1 MKQTPSSARP
11 QPPSASGA
19 RTHPS
24 WREALFELFVFAAGY
39 AVYFGVRGLTEGSL
53 ADALHNAKRVV
64 DFERALGLFIEP
76 ELQARIAGNHAI
88 VTFFNWVYIWWH
100 WPVIIVT
107 AVWLFV
113 RRPRAFYL
121 VRNTFLI
128 SGTVGLVIFALFP
141 VAPPRLAELD
151 IIDTVTRYSNSY
163 RVLQPPSFVNQYA
176 AVPSL
181 HLGWNLII
189 GLFLVR
195 ESRVLAVRIF
205 GVVMPV
211 AMFAAI
217 VLTANHYI
225 VDGFAGVALA
235 LAALWLAVRLHTLA
249 KRLPP
254 WPWLVPLVGVV
265 NDE

>member
-1 MKQTPSSARP
+1 MPAAASQTAR
-11 QPPSASGA
+11 
-19 RTHPS
+19 RPS
-24 WREALFELFVFAAGY
+24 WREALFELAVFAAGY

-53 ADALHNAKRVV
+53 ADALVNAERVV

-76 ELQARIAGNHAI
+76 ELQARIAGHLSA

-100 WPVIIVT
+100 WPVIIV
-107 AVWLFV
+107 AGVWLFV
-113 RRPRAFYL
+113 RRPHAFYL

-151 IIDTVTRYSNSY
+151 IIDTVTRYSDAY
-163 RVLQPPSFVNQYA
+163 RVLQPPQFVNQYA

-189 GLFLVR
+189 GLMLLR

-205 GVVMPV
+205 GAVMPI
-211 AMFAAI
+211 AMYAAI

-225 VDGFAGVALA
+225 VDGIAGMALA
-235 LAALWLAVRLHTLA
+235 LAALWLAVRLHALA
-249 KRLPP
+249 GRLSAH
-254 WPWLVPLVGVV
+254 PWLMVLVGPPRAG
-265 NDE
+265 